1 MDAPPLPFRDRWLAA
16 LIARAGS
23 LYLRCVGATSR
34 VRVHRAPGYRE
45 RDENHKPILFA
56 FWHRHQMLLLDVHR
70 GRGVR
75 VLVSRSRDGEFVARA
90 LHRMG
95 FQTARGSSSRGGGA
109 AFRDLWEGVQRGE
122 SVAFTPDGPRGP
134 FRSVQPGVVALA
146 VRTGVPVVPVAWAGS
161 RVKELKSWDRF
172 LVPLPFARY
181 EVVYGDPVFLA
192 EEGPAAAARVRDAID
207 AAGREAERRLGE
219 SPC

>member
-1 MDAPPLPFRDRWLAA
+1 
-16 LIARAGS
+16 
-23 LYLRCVGATSR
+23 
-34 VRVHRAPGYRE
+34 
-45 RDENHKPILFA
+45 
-56 FWHRHQMLLLDVHR
+56 
-70 GRGVR
+70 
-75 VLVSRSRDGEFVARA
+75 
-90 LHRMG
+90 
-95 FQTARGSSSRGGGA
+95 
-109 AFRDLWEGVQRGE
+109 VQRGE